1 MNVSHE
7 HKAIWWAP
15 ERCATKITAQIF
27 GEAGFTNDGIL
38 LNEIYHSHDFKIP
51 NDCEDYTVYCNIRNP
66 YDRILGIFLNFTNVG
81 LSFVYTRE
89 KKQDLI
95 NKFEFFI
102 DEFVTKNRRF
112 YENNQIGEEP
122 TLWRF
127 FDKMNFNLKYPNVF
141 IKTESLKEDLSKIEF
156 VTNTYIWKSGRI
168 DEFLEKNKFLK
179 KRPYTFDEIYTTRG
193 ANKIFHYFKRQFYF
207 LDYSPF
213 SFTKEIFDDNQ
224 KKHFI
229 HNIIH

>member
-1 MNVSHE
+1 M
-7 HKAIWWAP
+7 
-15 ERCATKITAQIF
+15 
-27 GEAGFTNDGIL
+27 
-38 LNEIYHSHDFKIP
+38 
-51 NDCEDYTVYCNIRNP
+51 
-66 YDRILGIFLNFTNVG
+66 
-81 LSFVYTRE
+81 
-89 KKQDLI
+89 
-95 NKFEFFI
+95 
-102 DEFVTKNRRF
+102 
-112 YENNQIGEEP
+112 
-122 TLWRF
+122 
-127 FDKMNFNLKYPNVF
+127 
-141 IKTESLKEDLSKIEF
+141 KTESLKEDLSKIEF

-213 SFTKEIFDDNQ
+213 SFTKEILDDNQ